1 MWLRHEDRRRYIC
14 QLQKANVLYL
24 PLSSSIILLVG
35 IGHEALMVERE
46 VAHDDVVALL
56 EDALHFLRA
65 LAFGHDG
72 SMDDEA
78 EFVPRDEVEASL
90 TGQDIE
96 AAVDGDG
103 HDGQSELVGQLE
115 GTATKLC
122 HVPREGAGSFGK
134 DDERHA
140 VAKDL
145 SALFVGLV
153 DGFRTALV
161 HENVACAL
169 AGLADERE
177 SSQRLLHHPAETA
190 TEEAVDEKD
199 VECSLMVGDEDV
211 GLLLV
216 QQFSSLNFNRQ
227 EHHPAHQ
234 PAPNHCRI
242 ITPGSRLAQCATDDG
257 DNSCQGC
264 CYDDDWQGDKELVK
278 SVKKFH
284 GISTPSLF
292 LGILSLS

>member
-1 MWLRHEDRRRYIC
+1 
-14 QLQKANVLYL
+14 
-24 PLSSSIILLVG
+24 
-35 IGHEALMVERE
+35 MVERE
-46 VAHDDVVALL
+46 VAHDGLVALL
-56 EDALHFLRA
+56 EDALHFLWT
-65 LAFGHDG
+65 LAFGRDG

-78 EFVPRDEVEASL
+78 EFVPCDKVEASL

-96 AAVDGDG
+96 TSVDGDG

-122 HVPREGAGSFGK
+122 HVPREGACSFGK

-140 VAKDL
+140 VTEDGAC
-145 SALFVGLV
+145 LFIGLV
-153 DGFRTALV
+153 DGFRPALI
-161 HENVACAL
+161 HEDVTSAL
-169 AGLADERE
+169 ACLADERKA
-177 SSQRLLHHPAETA
+177 SQRLLHHPAETA